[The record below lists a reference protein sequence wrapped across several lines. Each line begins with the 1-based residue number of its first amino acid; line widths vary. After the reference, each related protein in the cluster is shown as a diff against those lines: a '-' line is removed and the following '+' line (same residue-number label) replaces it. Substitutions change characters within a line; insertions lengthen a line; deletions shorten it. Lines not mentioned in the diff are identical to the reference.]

1 MTLKLDAERTSLLGC
16 IKLTN
21 QQLDEIS
28 DFCCA
33 RNDHTDHFLEVESV
47 LENEDVPEWLRELA
61 EQAQGQ
67 NVYWIL
73 ASN

>member
-1 MTLKLDAERTSLLGC
+1 MLKLDTQKTSLLAH

-33 RNDHTDHFLEVESV
+33 RNDHTDHFIEVESV
-47 LENEDVPEWLRELA
+47 LEAENVPGWLKELVEEA
-61 EQAQGQ
+61 V
-67 NVYWIL
+67 NKNIYWLL